1 MSPRAWEGGAGA
13 GGRMESVKIGLQL
26 PDFTWPGGPATLGAD
41 LATIARTADDAG
53 FDFLAVMDH
62 FFQIGVVGP
71 PENDMLEAYT
81 TLGYLAAHTTRA
93 KLLTMVT
100 GAVYRHPGILAKQ
113 VSTLDVLSG
122 GRAWLGIGAAWN
134 EEESRGLGVPFP
146 PLAERFERL
155 EETLQI
161 VYRMFS
167 GNEEPY
173 QGRHFTLDRP
183 LNHPAPLS
191 QPHPP
196 ILIGGSGERK
206 TLRLVAK
213 YADACN
219 MFPTP
224 DLGRKLDVLR
234 AHCEREGRD
243 YDSIMKTVLYV
254 FDTSDVATVLTQLR
268 SFADLGIQGA
278 IGMVRHVETI
288 KPLEIMGS
296 EIIPAA
302 AEF

>member
-1 MSPRAWEGGAGA
+1 
-13 GGRMESVKIGLQL
+13 
-26 PDFTWPGGPATLGAD
+26 
-41 LATIARTADDAG
+41 
-53 FDFLAVMDH
+53 
-62 FFQIGVVGP
+62 
-71 PENDMLEAYT
+71 
-81 TLGYLAAHTTRA
+81 
-93 KLLTMVT
+93 
-100 GAVYRHPGILAKQ
+100 
-113 VSTLDVLSG
+113 
-122 GRAWLGIGAAWN
+122 
-134 EEESRGLGVPFP
+134 
-146 PLAERFERL
+146 
-155 EETLQI
+155 
-161 VYRMFS
+161 
-167 GNEEPY
+167 
-173 QGRHFTLDRP
+173 
-183 LNHPAPLS
+183 
-191 QPHPP
+191 
-196 ILIGGSGERK
+196 
-206 TLRLVAK
+206 VAK

-234 AHCEREGRD
+234 EHCDREGRD